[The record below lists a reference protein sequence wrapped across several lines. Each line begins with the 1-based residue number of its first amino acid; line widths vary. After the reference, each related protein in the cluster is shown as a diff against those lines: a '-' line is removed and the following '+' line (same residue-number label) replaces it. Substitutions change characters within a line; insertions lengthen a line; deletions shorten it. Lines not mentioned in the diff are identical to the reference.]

1 MVKALSARF
10 LPSPLRAGWAFFC
23 LTLLLSPPALAA
35 ECVILLHGLART
47 EASMNTLAEALEAA
61 DYWVVNY
68 HYPST
73 SQTIEEL
80 AQQAI
85 EAGTAQCDPGSDKVH
100 FVTHSMGGILVR
112 QYLHDNTIDKLG
124 RVVMLGPPNQGSEV
138 VDKLAAVP
146 GFELINGPAGLQLGT
161 GQWSVP
167 NNLGPANFEVGV
179 IAGSRSINLILSTL
193 LPDRDDGKVTV
204 ENTRLEGMRD
214 HITLPVTHP
223 FMMRN
228 PTVIEQVIY
237 FLRHGTFRKT
247 GPLPR

>member
-1 MVKALSARF
+1 
-10 LPSPLRAGWAFFC
+10 
-23 LTLLLSPPALAA
+23 
-35 ECVILLHGLART
+35 
-47 EASMNTLAEALEAA
+47 
-61 DYWVVNY
+61 
-68 HYPST
+68 
-73 SQTIEEL
+73 
-80 AQQAI
+80 
-85 EAGTAQCDPGSDKVH
+85 
-100 FVTHSMGGILVR
+100 
-112 QYLHDNTIDKLG
+112 
-124 RVVMLGPPNQGSEV
+124 
-138 VDKLAAVP
+138 
-146 GFELINGPAGLQLGT
+146 LQLGT

-193 LPDRDDGKVTV
+193 LPDSDDGKVTV

>member
-1 MVKALSARF
+1 M
-10 LPSPLRAGWAFFC
+10 
-23 LTLLLSPPALAA
+23 
-35 ECVILLHGLART
+35 LHGLART
-47 EASMNTLAEALEAA
+47 EASMNALAEALEAA
-61 DYWVVNY
+61 DYLVVNY

-80 AQQAI
+80 AQRAI
-85 EAGTAQCDPGSDKVH
+85 EAGTAKCDPGSDTVH

-112 QYLHDNTIDKLG
+112 QYLRDNTIDKLG

-138 VDKLAAVP
+138 VDKLAEVP
-146 GFELINGPAGLQLGT
+146 GFKLINGPAGLQLGT

-167 NNLGPANFEVGV
+167 NSLGPANFEVGV
-179 IAGSRSINLILSTL
+179 IAGSRSVNLILSAL
-193 LPDRDDGKVTV
+193 LPDSDDGKVTV

-237 FLRHGTFRKT
+237 FLRHGTFRNT